1 MKLLKYTLVLLLFSN
16 SLFAQIDQGISL
28 INAEMFVSAKK
39 YFKLL
44 IEDPTLK
51 SEACY
56 YMGEIYLITGNTDSA
71 SWYYETG
78 IKSAVPNALCMVGKA
93 GLVMKN
99 DAATAADMIKKA
111 GQIKEYKKNPALPVA
126 IAKAYAFNKQFDK
139 ALETLSSAKELNK
152 NYTDTYLIEGDIYLE
167 LEKPGDA
174 AGKYES
180 AITMNAKCKEA
191 YYKVAWIYYRGKLQS
206 QSIEY
211 LNKLLAID
219 ANFPPALKLLGDIY
233 YDQGKYAKTAEYYAQ
248 YLQSDEA
255 ELNDRIRYAY
265 ALHFNKEYNKS
276 IEEIRALLPSNPDK
290 PVLKRILAY
299 NFDETSDNKMG
310 IETIR
315 DFFNSVNDS
324 DIISS
329 DYRHYAFMLQKDG
342 QDSLAIINF
351 EKAMKTSS
359 TPVEY
364 YKEIA
369 TSYEKMKKYS
379 EAVIYYK
386 KHVSSGKNIVPADL
400 LYWGRDCYF
409 AASAIDSASIAADSS
424 LLMVRS
430 QLYHEADS
438 VFGDFSVRYPE
449 HYMGYFWR
457 ARVNAILDPETETG
471 LAKPYYEKVVEI
483 LEKSNTAERR
493 KELVESYQYLGY
505 YSYLKADEANSLL
518 YFNKILAV
526 DPENSVAKQAIEGMQ
541 RKN

>member
-1 MKLLKYTLVLLLFSN
+1 MKLIKYTLFLLLLSN
-16 SLFAQIDQGISL
+16 NLLAQVDQGISF
-28 INAEMFVSAKK
+28 INSGMYVSAKK

-44 IEDPTLK
+44 AEDPTLK
-51 SEACY
+51 PEACY
-56 YMGEIYLITGNTDSA
+56 YLGEIYRQTGNTDSA
-71 SWYYETG
+71 SWYYEEG
-78 IKSAVPNALCMVGKA
+78 LKSPVPNALCMVGKA
-93 GLVMKN
+93 GLIMKN
-99 DAATAADMIKKA
+99 DAESAAEMIKKA
-111 GQIKEYKKNPALPVA
+111 GQIKDYKKNPALFVA
-126 IAKAYAFNKQFDK
+126 IAKAYAFNQQFDK
-139 ALETLSSAKELNK
+139 ALETLNSAKELNK
-152 NYTDTYLIEGDIYLE
+152 TCTDMYITEGDIYLE

-180 AITMNAKCKEA
+180 AITLNSRCKEA

-206 QSIEY
+206 QAIEY

-219 ANFPPALKLLGDIY
+219 ADFPPALKLLGDIY
-233 YDQGKYAKTAEYYAQ
+233 YDQGKYAKTAEYYAR
-248 YLQSDEA
+248 YLQSAEA
-255 ELNDRIRYAY
+255 QLNDRIRYAY

-276 IEEIRALLPSNPDK
+276 IEEIRALLPANPNK

-299 NFDETSDNKMG
+299 NLNETSDNKMG
-310 IETIR
+310 IETLK
-315 DFFNSVNDS
+315 DFFRSVNDS
-324 DIISS
+324 EVISN
-329 DYRHYAFMLQKDG
+329 DYRHYASMLQKDG

-359 TPVEY
+359 SPVEY
-364 YKEIA
+364 YKDIA
-369 TSYEKMKKYS
+369 TSYEKMKKYR
-379 EAVIYYK
+379 EAASYYK
-386 KHVSSGKNIVPADL
+386 KHVISGKNNVPADL

-424 LLMVRS
+424 LLFVKN
-430 QLYHEADS
+430 QLFHEADS

-483 LEKSNTAERR
+483 LEKSSTAERR

-505 YSYLKADEANSLL
+505 YFYLKTDESNSLL

-526 DPENSVAKQAIEGMQ
+526 DPENSIAKQAIEGMQ